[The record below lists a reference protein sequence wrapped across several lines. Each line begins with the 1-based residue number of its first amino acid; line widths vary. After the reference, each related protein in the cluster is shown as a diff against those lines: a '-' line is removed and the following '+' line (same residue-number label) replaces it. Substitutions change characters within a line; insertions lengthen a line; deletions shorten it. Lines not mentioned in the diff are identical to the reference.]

1 VKYIVPILISIALL
15 LILYSGKKE
24 NIKMTD
30 QYNQLTPEEQRVIIN
45 KGTEAPFTGKYEN
58 FKENGVYIC
67 RQCGNMLYRSE
78 DKFDSG
84 CGWPAFDDEIKGSVQ
99 RTTDAD
105 GRRTEITCAK
115 CGGHLGHVFE
125 GENLTDK
132 NVRHC
137 VNSISMD
144 FIPAENIKRAYFAG
158 GCFWGVEYYMEK
170 LPGVLEVY
178 SGYMGGHVKNPTYK
192 QVCTGTTGHFETV
205 EVLYDDRRIDFET
218 VAKEFFEIHDPTQAD
233 GQGPDIG
240 QQYESAVFYNN
251 ESEKAVTEKLISILE
266 SKGFETVTQIL
277 QVSEFWKAEDYH
289 QDYYEHKGTTP
300 YCHGKIKR
308 F

>member
-1 VKYIVPILISIALL
+1 
-15 LILYSGKKE
+15 
-24 NIKMTD
+24 
-30 QYNQLTPEEQRVIIN
+30 
-45 KGTEAPFTGKYEN
+45 
-58 FKENGVYIC
+58 
-67 RQCGNMLYRSE
+67 
-78 DKFDSG
+78 
-84 CGWPAFDDEIKGSVQ
+84 
-99 RTTDAD
+99 
-105 GRRTEITCAK
+105 
-115 CGGHLGHVFE
+115 
-125 GENLTDK
+125 
-132 NVRHC
+132 
-137 VNSISMD
+137 
-144 FIPAENIKRAYFAG
+144 
-158 GCFWGVEYYMEK
+158 
-170 LPGVLEVY
+170 
-178 SGYMGGHVKNPTYK
+178 MGGHVKNPTYK

>member
-1 VKYIVPILISIALL
+1 L

-24 NIKMTD
+24 NDKMTD
-30 QYNQLTPEEQRVIIN
+30 QFNKLTPDEERVILN
-45 KGTEAPFTGKYEN
+45 KGTEAPFTGKFEN
-58 FKENGVYIC
+58 FKDKGIYTC